1 MFVLFVCLFV
11 VAVQKLQS
19 SQSGTV
25 NGLLEEVRRAEE
37 GVAKE
42 RRRAGAEVP

>member
-1 MFVLFVCLFV
+1 MIVM
-11 VAVQKLQS
+11 KLQNN
-19 SQSGTV
+19 QSGTV

-42 RRRAGAEVP
+42 RKKAAAEVKKI